1 LPGPTEAETRREL
14 IDPALERAGW
24 DLGDDTQVGV
34 EIPADQYDPAA
45 WHRLAAQ
52 LRQQHD
58 IPDVRLP
65 SGVCDYV
72 LYLPNGDIVAVVEA
86 KRTSVDPRLAV
97 AQTQF
102 YVTEIEKR
110 QSFRPFAF
118 MANGREI
125 HFWDV
130 GRAPKREVQGFFS
143 QADLRRLLNIRQQ
156 RIPLTSLQ
164 PRQEIIDR
172 AYQFEAVRRVSETFE
187 LRKKRRALLVMAT
200 GTGKTRVAMALADI
214 FLRSNQGRKI
224 LFVADRDALVRQAL
238 SEGFEACIPDEP
250 CARIHSDNIADVTGN
265 RLFAVT
271 LQTLSNVFRQ
281 FTPAA
286 FDLIVFDEVHRSI
299 FNKWNDVLQ
308 HFDGRMIGLT
318 ATPAAF
324 ISRNTFLEFECP
336 DEVPTHLYTRDKG
349 VEEGYL
355 VRFDLYAARTGF
367 QRQGIR
373 GVDLTEEQRNT
384 LIEQGKDPDAID
396 FSGTDL
402 ERTVTN
408 RGTLREQWQEI
419 WDVCLKDQSG
429 QLPGKTI
436 VFAMTQEHALRL
448 QSVFEEMFP
457 QYPDL
462 ARVITYKSEHKG
474 TAIKAFKQE
483 DMPRIA
489 LSVDMLETGVNVPE
503 VVNLVF
509 MRPVHSRIKLEQMIG
524 RGTRNHEACTYCD
537 RLPDGRKKKF
547 KIIDFWQNDFDK
559 KPDQEQA
566 ETTLV
571 LVKIFN
577 TRLQLL
583 EHFLDDQDSPE
594 AQRVVADLRA
604 QIACI
609 PLDTYAVKTVYPTI
623 EQAWHDSFWYYL
635 TQKKLD
641 FLRLHV
647 GHLLRYAAGVDV
659 PAATFTHKVERLK
672 LQIQTGADTAQ
683 AARSIAEDASR
694 MPPFVYED
702 PARSR
707 ALRLCQS
714 PRKLQT
720 ATIEQLNRIIET
732 LAGQMKHREK
742 HHPLVEL
749 DLADPIEWRSYIIL
763 TERGEPVYE
772 REYCERV
779 QQRVFDLVA
788 DHPTVA
794 ALRRGEAV
802 TDLQLLDL
810 ERALQVELGQGEL
823 QVNPANIRR
832 AFAVRVGSLIEFV
845 RRLLEL
851 EGVPDYADIV
861 HRQFETYIQDHY
873 FNADQILFLRTM
885 RDVFKGRRH
894 LELADL
900 YEEPFTALGSEVA
913 DKWFAEEQL
922 EDILAFAKRLTV
934 EVGDSS
940 SGP

>member
-1 LPGPTEAETRREL
+1 MPGPTEAQTRKEL
-14 IDPALERAGW
+14 IDPALEKAGW
-24 DLGDDTQVGV
+24 DLGDGTQVGV

-45 WHRLAAQ
+45 WHQLAAQ
-52 LRQQHD
+52 LRQQHH
-58 IPDVRLP
+58 IPNVKLP
-65 SGVCDYV
+65 KGVCDYV

-86 KRTSVDPRLAV
+86 KRTGFDPRLAEV
-97 AQTQF
+97 QTEF

-118 MANGREI
+118 MTNGHEI

-130 GRAPKREVQGFFS
+130 GHAPKRQVQGFFS
-143 QADLRRLLNIRQQ
+143 QADLRRLLDIRQQ
-156 RIPLTSLQ
+156 RIPLTALQ
-164 PRQEIIDR
+164 PKPEIIDR
-172 AYQFEAVRRVSETFE
+172 AYQIEAVRRIGEAFE
-187 LRKKRRALLVMAT
+187 QRKKRRALLVMAT
-200 GTGKTRVAMALADI
+200 GTGKTRVAMALADL
-214 FLRSNQGRKI
+214 FLHSNQGRKI
-224 LFVADRDALVRQAL
+224 LFVADRDALVRQAIH
-238 SEGFEACIPDEP
+238 EGFEAFIPDEP
-250 CARIHSDNIADVTGN
+250 CARIYSDAIEEVQGN

-286 FDLIVFDEVHRSI
+286 FDLIIFDEVHRSI
-299 FNKWNDVLQ
+299 FNKWNDVLH

-324 ISRNTFLEFECP
+324 ISRNTFLEFDCP
-336 DEVPTHLYTRDKG
+336 DEVPTHLYARK
-349 VEEGYL
+349 EAIAEGYL
-355 VRFDLYAARTGF
+355 VGFDLYAARTGF
-367 QRQGIR
+367 QRTGIR

-436 VFAMTQEHALRL
+436 VFAMTNEHALRL
-448 QSVFEEMFP
+448 QDVFAEMFP

-462 ARVITYKSEHKG
+462 VRVITYKSEHKG
-474 TAIKAFKQE
+474 MAIKAFKRE

-489 LSVDMLETGVNVPE
+489 ISVDMLETGVNVPE

-509 MRPVHSRIKLEQMIG
+509 MRPVHSQIKLEQMLG
-524 RGTRNHEACTYCD
+524 RGTRNHEACTHYD
-537 RLPDGRKKKF
+537 RLPNGRKEKF

-559 KPDQEQA
+559 DPDQEQA
-566 ETTLV
+566 ETTPV

-583 EHFLDDQDSPE
+583 AHFLDDQEGPE

-604 QIACI
+604 QIAHI
-609 PLDTYAVKTVYPTI
+609 PLDTYAVKTVYPAI
-623 EQAWHDSFWYYL
+623 EQAWQDAFWVYL
-635 TQKKLD
+635 TEKKLD

-647 GHLLRYAAGVDV
+647 AHLLRYAAGVDV

-683 AARSIAEDASR
+683 TVKSIAEDASR
-694 MPPFVYED
+694 MPPHVYED
-702 PARSR
+702 PARKEA
-707 ALRLCQS
+707 ALLCQS
-714 PRKLQT
+714 PRRLQA
-720 ATIEQLNRIIET
+720 ATVEQLNQIIEA
-732 LAGQMKHREK
+732 LADQMKYRTRHN
-742 HHPLVEL
+742 LTMEL

-763 TERGEPVYE
+763 TEQGEPVYE
-772 REYCERV
+772 REYCEQV
-779 QQRVFDLVA
+779 QQRVLDLVA

-794 ALRRGEAV
+794 ALRRGEPV
-802 TDLQLLDL
+802 SDFQLLEL
-810 ERALQVELGQGEL
+810 ERAMQVELGQSDL
-823 QVNPANIRR
+823 QVNPGNIRR
-832 AFAVRVGSLIEFV
+832 AFAVRVGSLIEFL

-851 EGVPDYADIV
+851 EGIPDYADIV
-861 HRQFETYIQDHY
+861 HRRFEAYIQSHY
-873 FNADQILFLRTM
+873 FNADQILFLRTV
-885 RDVFKGRRH
+885 RDVFKEKRH
-894 LELADL
+894 LELGDL
-900 YEEPFTALGSEVA
+900 YEGPFTTLGSEVA

-922 EDILAFAKRLTV
+922 QDILSFAERL
-934 EVGDSS
+934 EVAEGRQ
-940 SGP
+940 